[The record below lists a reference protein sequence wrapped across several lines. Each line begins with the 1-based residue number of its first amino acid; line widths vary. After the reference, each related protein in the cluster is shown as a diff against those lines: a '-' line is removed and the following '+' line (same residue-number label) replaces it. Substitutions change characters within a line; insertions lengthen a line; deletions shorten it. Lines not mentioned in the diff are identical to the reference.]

1 MTEIIYAGFGGA
13 FMYALF
19 SVLQMIISIIYFII
33 IIRVLLSW
41 VNPDPYN
48 PLVQIIYGITEP
60 ILRPF
65 RRILPPIGGLD
76 LSPILLILALVFI
89 QTFIAR
95 LF

>member
-1 MTEIIYAGFGGA
+1 MPHYIGADFGGA
-13 FMYALF
+13 FSFALLN
-19 SVLQMIISIIYFII
+19 VLQMIISMVYFII

-48 PLVQIIYGITEP
+48 PIVQIIYGITEP
-60 ILRPF
+60 ILKPF
-65 RRILPPIGGLD
+65 RRILPPIRGLD

-89 QTFIAR
+89 QTFLAR